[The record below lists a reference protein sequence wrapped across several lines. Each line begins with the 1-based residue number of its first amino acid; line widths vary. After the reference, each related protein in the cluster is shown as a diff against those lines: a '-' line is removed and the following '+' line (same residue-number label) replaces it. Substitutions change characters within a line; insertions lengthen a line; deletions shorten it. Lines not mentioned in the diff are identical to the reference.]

1 LKLNIMKKII
11 LAFGIVLLLA
21 LGTSFYLIS
30 EIKMT
35 ADSYYKL
42 IHGKAYPFAWVESSL
57 AQYNGAAANLRGYI
71 ISGNLDH
78 EKNYRKAIQDGDE
91 YTEKILAELS
101 SEEEKQLMSDFQKK
115 LAGFKQY
122 GDGTID
128 LVKTKESADDRQ
140 RAIIDTRIMEYSHQ
154 SGSIVEEMIASGEK
168 IAENLDKQLLDQ
180 NHGIIYMVNYNITY
194 SRALVVASAVLGLIF
209 AYTIARRISMPIRK
223 IEAQAE
229 KIASGD
235 LTGELIEIRTGDEA
249 GKLAESF
256 NKMFVNL
263 REITQNLQEKAQIVA
278 LSSEGLNSSAANI
291 TAGSNETASTISQ
304 IAGNANRISI
314 NVGNISDISKQAVD
328 YAQKGNQGI
337 VDVASQMKGIQDA
350 TSTTSQAINHLH
362 KSTEKISQIVEL
374 IAQIADQTNLL
385 ALNAAIEAARA
396 GEQGKGFSVVAEEVR
411 KLAEQSSGA
420 AKDINALTTLIEDDI
435 KRTVQVT
442 NEGVIKVETGSTVV
456 KNVGEVFE
464 SIISAVRKLDEEI
477 KSVASSTNDI
487 VYAIQDVAAAT
498 EEQTATMEEVSST
511 TQILAEL
518 AKTLEIMAGRFKLT

>member
-1 LKLNIMKKII
+1 MKLNIMKKLI

-42 IHGKAYPFAWVESSL
+42 IHDKAYPFVWVESSL
-57 AQYNGAAANLRGYI
+57 AQYNEAAANLRGYI
-71 ISGNLDH
+71 ISGNLEH

-91 YTEKILAELS
+91 YTEKILAQLS
-101 SEEEKQLMSDFQKK
+101 SEEEKQLMNDFQQKITT
-115 LAGFKQY
+115 FKHY
-122 GDGTID
+122 GDGIIN
-128 LVKTKESADDRQ
+128 LVKVKESVDDKQ
-140 RAIIDTRIMEYSHQ
+140 RDIINAQIMEYSHRN
-154 SGSIVEEMIASGEK
+154 GSTVEEMIVSGEK
-168 IAENLDKQLLDQ
+168 VAQNLDKQLLDQ
-180 NHGIIYMVNYNITY
+180 NHGIAGMVDNTITY
-194 SRALVVASAVLGLIF
+194 SYALALATVIIGLIF
-209 AYTIARRISMPIRK
+209 AYTIAGRISMPIRK
-223 IEAQAE
+223 IEAQAG

-256 NKMFVNL
+256 NKMFVSL

-278 LSSEGLNSSAANI
+278 SSSEGLTSSATNIAN
-291 TAGSNETASTISQ
+291 GSNETASTISQ

-328 YAQKGNQGI
+328 YAQEGNQGI
-337 VDVASQMKGIQDA
+337 VDVTSQMKGIQDA

-420 AKDINALTTLIEDDI
+420 AKDIYTLTTVIQDDI

-442 NEGVIKVETGSTVV
+442 NDGVIKVETGSKVV

-477 KSVASSTNDI
+477 KSVANSTNDI
-487 VYAIQDVAAAT
+487 VYAIQNVAAAT
-498 EEQTATMEEVSST
+498 KQQTATMEEVSTT

-518 AKTLEIMAGRFKLT
+518 SKALEKMAGRFKLT